1 MLTPPQQNVKLS
13 SFTSRSCNDSKEITK
28 NLDCTCKVV
37 VLQLVSNPKQWSLF
51 RRTLSIPSSS
61 SPLPI
66 AFRAKTKGY
75 PVQCEHLYPGLSALE
90 IDAVQ
95 LHSVTE
101 IAPESL
107 MFLSVNRSPIR
118 MRVLKCDVI
127 KMKFLKLWDLLGY
140 SERTMS
146 KRPICQK
153 WAFLG
158 KLSLRS

>member
-1 MLTPPQQNVKLS
+1 M
-13 SFTSRSCNDSKEITK
+13 R
-28 NLDCTCKVV
+28 
-37 VLQLVSNPKQWSLF
+37 
-51 RRTLSIPSSS
+51 
-61 SPLPI
+61 
-66 AFRAKTKGY
+66 
-75 PVQCEHLYPGLSALE
+75 LSALE

-107 MFLSVNRSPIR
+107 MFLNVNRSPIR

-127 KMKFLKLWDLLGY
+127 KMNFLKLWDLSGY

-153 WAFLG
+153 
-158 KLSLRS
+158 